1 MNLDIA
7 NMVLNI
13 GQNNSKDWIDILNAL
28 STPII
33 AVIGTFIAYYQWQI
47 NRSIEAKEIK
57 QYRYENYNK
66 PLKKC
71 QKIFGSKFLT
81 STNKKKLII
90 EFFDTFEQEV
100 LEPNISMFDSDD
112 YSLFIESCKNIK
124 QDTQEFKSL
133 DSYNFKELVSIIIK
147 YYKNICILIC
157 LIIKYDSKKS
167 NSYLNIFDVLELF
180 IKGIIKFVTP
190 HRLYKKYKRD
200 ILPTLI
206 FFKFVCKFIIYLINP
221 FKKKR
226 KFNKKPKNI
235 KYTQLKLFELNDYMQ
250 KEGEDDL

>member
-1 MNLDIA
+1 M
-7 NMVLNI
+7 
-13 GQNNSKDWIDILNAL
+13 
-28 STPII
+28 
-33 AVIGTFIAYYQWQI
+33 
-47 NRSIEAKEIK
+47 
-57 QYRYENYNK
+57 
-66 PLKKC
+66 KKC

-250 KEGEDDL
+250 KEGGDDL

>member
-250 KEGEDDL
+250 KEGGDDL

>member
-13 GQNNSKDWIDILNAL
+13 GQNSSKNWIDILNAL

-33 AVIGTFIAYYQWQI
+33 AIIGTFIAYYQWQI

-57 QYRYENYNK
+57 QYRYENYSK

-71 QKIFGSKFLT
+71 QKIFVREFLA

-90 EFFDTFEQEV
+90 EFFDTFEQNV

-133 DSYNFKELVSIIIK
+133 DCYHFKELVSIIIK

-157 LIIKYDSKKS
+157 LIIKYDSKKN
-167 NSYLNIFDVLELF
+167 NSYLNIFDILGLF

-221 FKKKR
+221 FRKKR
-226 KFNKKPKNI
+226 KFNNKQKNI
-235 KYTQLKLFELNDYMQ
+235 KYTQLKLFALNDHMQ
-250 KEGEDDL
+250 PEGGNDL

>member
-13 GQNNSKDWIDILNAL
+13 GQNSSKDWIDILNAL

-112 YSLFIESCKNIK
+112 YALFIESCKNIK

-226 KFNKKPKNI
+226 KFNKKQKNI

-250 KEGEDDL
+250 KEGGDDL